1 MGFAA
6 ARFFAQLRLNL
17 QRRTGLMEGDVFF
30 IGGKGAIWY
39 DSTDTTPKCLQF

>member
-1 MGFAA
+1 MGFATD
-6 ARFFAQLRLNL
+6 RFFDQLRLNP
-17 QRRTGLMEGDVFF
+17 QRRTDLMEGNVFF